1 MSTLHAALSSA
12 MLSEFE
18 LARLERI
25 EQNKKRML
33 EMGITGMARDLVAC
47 ASPQKVRSATTKTRA
62 DVVADGER
70 RRRDGVDRRS
80 MASRTR

>member
-1 MSTLHAALSSA
+1 
-12 MLSEFE
+12 MLSDFE

-47 ASPQKVRSATTKTRA
+47 ASPQKVRSSTKRTR
-62 DVVADGER
+62 DDFVAKCDRERGDGA
-70 RRRDGVDRRS
+70 DRRS
-80 MASRTR
+80 MARQTRRNDD

>member
-33 EMGITGMARDLVAC
+33 EMGITGMARDLAAR
-47 ASPQKVRSATTKTRA
+47 ASPQKVRSATMKTRA
-62 DVVADGER
+62 DFVADGER
-70 RRRDGVDRRS
+70 
-80 MASRTR
+80 